1 MPVAEKRLRREAPGF
16 AECLRIG
23 MSQVR
28 SSELP
33 TLKEGSELVRRRNL
47 ELDEDREKRL
57 HELLRALPAAVYTT
71 DASGRITFYNEAAA
85 TLWGC
90 RPKLDSDQWCGSWR
104 LYRPDGSPL
113 PHDHCPMAIALKESR
128 AINGQEA
135 MAQRPDGTFVP
146 FIAYPSPVR
155 DASGT
160 IVGAVNMLVDIS
172 ERKRKEEQIELL
184 AREVDHRSKNLLSL
198 VLATVHLTQADSP
211 DALKK
216 AVEGRIR
223 ALANAHTLLAEARWL
238 GAELHKLVAEE
249 LRPYCVQHVP
259 RMRIIGPNLVLEPE
273 MAQAIAVALHE
284 LTTNAVKYGALSVPT
299 GHIQVEWSCA
309 ADGRVVI
316 LWSETGGP
324 PVKPPVRRGFGM
336 SVVDRM
342 ISDQLRGKVRFD
354 WRRAGLV
361 CEIAIAG
368 ASSPNQHSRQ
378 SARKALSAGSLVSH
392 NQS

>member
-1 MPVAEKRLRREAPGF
+1 
-16 AECLRIG
+16 
-23 MSQVR
+23 
-28 SSELP
+28 
-33 TLKEGSELVRRRNL
+33 
-47 ELDEDREKRL
+47 
-57 HELLRALPAAVYTT
+57 
-71 DASGRITFYNEAAA
+71 
-85 TLWGC
+85 
-90 RPKLDSDQWCGSWR
+90 
-104 LYRPDGSPL
+104 
-113 PHDHCPMAIALKESR
+113 MAIALKESR

-354 WRRAGLV
+354 WRRAGLM

>member
-1 MPVAEKRLRREAPGF
+1 
-16 AECLRIG
+16 

-28 SSELP
+28 STELP
-33 TLKEGSELVRRRNL
+33 TLKESLELVRRRTL
-47 ELDEDREKRL
+47 ALDEGREKRL
-57 HELLRALPAAVYTT
+57 HELLHALPAAVYTT

-85 TLWGC
+85 SLWGC
-90 RPKLDSDQWCGSWR
+90 RPTLDSDQWCGSWR
-104 LYRPDGSPL
+104 LYWPDGSRL

-135 MAQRPDGTFVP
+135 VAQRPDGTLVP
-146 FIAYPSPVR
+146 FIAYPSPLR
-155 DASGT
+155 DASGA

-184 AREVDHRSKNLLSL
+184 AREVDHRSKNLLGL
-198 VLATVHLTQADSP
+198 VLAIVHLTQADSP
-211 DALKK
+211 DDLKK
-216 AVEGRIR
+216 AIEGRVR
-223 ALANAHTLLAEARWL
+223 ALANAHTLLAEARWS
-238 GAELHKLVAEE
+238 GADLHKLIAEE
-249 LRPYCVQHVP
+249 LRPYCLQDAP
-259 RMRIIGPNLVLEPE
+259 RMTIKGPNLVLEPE

-284 LTTNAVKYGALSVPT
+284 LTTNAVKYGALSVLT
-299 GHIQVEWSCA
+299 GHIQVEWSRA

-324 PVKPPVRRGFGM
+324 PVKPPVRSGFGM

-342 ISDQLRGKVRFD
+342 ISDQLRGKVRFN

-361 CEIAIAG
+361 CEIAMAG

-378 SARKALSAGSLVSH
+378 RSRKALSTGSLVSH
-392 NQS
+392 HQS